1 MAANKKRKIL
11 IVDDELFLARAIK
24 ERLMLEGFDIVV
36 AADGL
41 AGLDAADN
49 FTPDLILL
57 DLLMPKMDGI
67 AMLQKIRQKP
77 EHKRTP
83 VIVLSNLNN
92 AKSID
97 ESLAAGAQKFMVK
110 VNSSLDDV
118 VFAVK
123 DFISPKR

>member
-1 MAANKKRKIL
+1 M
-11 IVDDELFLARAIK
+11 ARAIK

-36 AADGL
+36 AADGS

-77 EHKRTP
+77 EHKITP

-123 DFISPKR
+123 EHLM

>member
-1 MAANKKRKIL
+1 M

-24 ERLMLEGFDIVV
+24 ERLMLEGFDVAV

-41 AGLDAADN
+41 AGIGAADN
-49 FTPDLILL
+49 FVPDLILL

-67 AMLQKIRQKP
+67 AMLKQIRQRSK
-77 EHKRTP
+77 HKKIP

-92 AKSID
+92 ARSID

-110 VNSSLDDV
+110 VNSSLDDI

-123 DFISPKR
+123 EYLA